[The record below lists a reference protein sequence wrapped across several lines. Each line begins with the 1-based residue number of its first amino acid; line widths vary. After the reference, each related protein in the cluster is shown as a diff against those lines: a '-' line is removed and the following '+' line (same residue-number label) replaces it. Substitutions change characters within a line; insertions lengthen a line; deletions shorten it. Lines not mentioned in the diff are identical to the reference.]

1 MHNNYREYFLWEV
14 FAKHLREGIAMEEK
28 SSKKYG
34 WIIGG
39 VIAFLTLCATA
50 AFFVYHSVQEQKRN
64 ERWRHYDD
72 KYLDE

>member
-1 MHNNYREYFLWEV
+1 
-14 FAKHLREGIAMEEK
+14 MEEK
-28 SSKKYG
+28 NGRKYG
-34 WIIGG
+34 WIVGG
-39 VIAFLTLCATA
+39 IVAFLALCATA